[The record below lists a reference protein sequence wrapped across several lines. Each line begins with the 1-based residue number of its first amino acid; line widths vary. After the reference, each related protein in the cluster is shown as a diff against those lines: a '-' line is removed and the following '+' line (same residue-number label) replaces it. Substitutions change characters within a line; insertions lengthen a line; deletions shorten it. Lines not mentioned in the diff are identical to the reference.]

1 LERVQTTRELNRTL
15 LERQGLLRRVER
27 PAAEMIEHLV
37 GLQAQEPRDPYVT
50 LWSRIDGFRPEEL
63 ESLIEARKAVRM
75 TLMRGTLHLVTDR
88 DCLALRPAMQS
99 VCERL
104 FWSGSPFGKQLR
116 KVDVDVNEVVAAGR
130 AHLAEP
136 LTRSQ
141 LRPLLAER
149 WPGADPDS
157 LTYAVAYLV
166 PLVQVPPRGLW
177 SRSGRATLTTADSW
191 LGRRV
196 EASANPDDAVRRYL
210 GAFGPASVRDI
221 AAWSGLTGVR
231 EIVERLRG
239 GLRTFRDENGVELL
253 DLPDAPLAD
262 PGTPAPVRFL
272 AEYDNVFLSH
282 ADRSRI
288 VDPADRPQFG
298 SWDGRFFRMVLVGGF
313 IRAVW
318 RPENGDVVVKPL
330 RRLSKKDAAAVEA
343 EGRRLAAFIG
353 AGDVRILAS

>member
-1 LERVQTTRELNRTL
+1 M
-15 LERQGLLRRVER
+15 LRRESR
-27 PAAEMIEHLV
+27 PAAEVIEHLV

-50 LWSRIDGFRPEEL
+50 LWSRIEGFRPEEL
-63 ESLIEARKAVRM
+63 EGLIEGRKAVRM
-75 TLMRGTLHLVTDR
+75 TLMRGTIHLVTDR

-99 VCERL
+99 VCERM

-116 KVDVDVNEVVAAGR
+116 DVDVDEVVAAGR
-130 AHLAEP
+130 AHLEEP

-141 LRPLLAER
+141 LKPLLAER
-149 WPGADPDS
+149 WPDADADS

-196 EASANPDDAVRRYL
+196 KHSAKPDDAVRRYL
-210 GAFGPASVRDI
+210 TAFGPASVKDI
-221 AAWSGLTGVR
+221 ATWSGLTGVR
-231 EIVERLRG
+231 KIVERLRG
-239 GLRTFRDENGVELL
+239 GLRTFRDENGVELF
-253 DLPDAPLAD
+253 DVPDAPLAD
-262 PGTPAPVRFL
+262 PATPAPVRFL

-288 VDPADRPQFG
+288 VDPADRPRFG
-298 SWDGRFFRMVLVGGF
+298 GWDGRFFRIVLVGGF
-313 IRAVW
+313 IRAIW
-318 RPENGDVVVKPL
+318 RQEDGDIVVKPVH
-330 RRLSKKDAAAVEA
+330 RLSKKDTAAVAA

-353 AGDVRILAS
+353 AGDVRILPL

>member
-1 LERVQTTRELNRTL
+1 
-15 LERQGLLRRVER
+15 LLRRAER
-27 PAAEMIEHLV
+27 PAAEVIEHLV

-50 LWSRIDGFRPEEL
+50 LWSRIEGFQPEEL
-63 ESLIEARKAVRM
+63 EGLIEGRKAVRL
-75 TLMRGTLHLVTDR
+75 TLMRGTIHLVTDR

-99 VCERL
+99 VCERM
-104 FWSGSPFGKQLR
+104 FWSASPFGKQLR
-116 KVDVDVNEVVAAGR
+116 DVDVEEVVAAGR
-130 AHLAEP
+130 AHLAEEP

-141 LRPLLAER
+141 LRVLLAER
-149 WPGADPDS
+149 WPDADADS

-177 SRSGRATLTTADSW
+177 SSSGRATLTTADSW

-196 EASANPDDAVRRYL
+196 KHSAKPDDAVRRYL
-210 GAFGPASVRDI
+210 TAFGPASVKDI
-221 AAWSGLTGVR
+221 ATWSGLTGVR

-239 GLRTFRDENGVELL
+239 GLQTFRDENGVELF
-253 DLPDAPLAD
+253 DVPDAPLAD
-262 PGTPAPVRFL
+262 AKTAAPVRFL

-298 SWDGRFFRMVLVGGF
+298 AWDGRFFRMVLVGGF
-313 IRAVW
+313 IRATW
-318 RPENGDVVVKPL
+318 RPEDGDVVVKPV
-330 RRLSKKDAAAVEA
+330 RRLSKKDTAAVLA

-353 AGDVRILAS
+353 SGDVRILAS